1 MQIMQYLSVILV
13 SVLLVSCADT
23 NTETVILSDT
33 VEIPSHE
40 PKSTAIATV
49 EEANKT
55 NQADP
60 ASLPETQAVD
70 TEETHVPATH
80 PPAATGNIDRAS
92 EPLAPVLPT
101 GRLNGV
107 FGTSD
112 DFQAYVSTGNETLK
126 LKAGDQWAG
135 WVVDSIAPNKLII
148 SAGAEKHTLSLSQS
162 IAPEAGK
169 QLIRQNK
176 YTGLSLPD
184 NDLSETSA
192 QPFRITQ
199 AQRETLQKRL
209 LSIH

>member
-1 MQIMQYLSVILV
+1 MQIMQYLSIFMT
-13 SVLLVSCADT
+13 SILLVSCADA
-23 NTETVILSDT
+23 ETVISPDT
-33 VEIPSHE
+33 VEIPSYE
-40 PKSTAIATV
+40 LKSAAIAAV
-49 EEANKT
+49 EQSKKT

-60 ASLPETQAVD
+60 ELLPEIQVVV
-70 TEETHVPATH
+70 TEATH
-80 PPAATGNIDRAS
+80 LPVTHSPDAATGNIDQDS

-135 WVVDSIAPNKLII
+135 WVVDSIAPNKLTI
-148 SAGAEKHTLSLSQS
+148 SAGAEKHTLSLNQS

-169 QLIRQNK
+169 QRAIQNK

-184 NDLSETSA
+184 NGLTETSA
-192 QPFRITQ
+192 TPIRITQ